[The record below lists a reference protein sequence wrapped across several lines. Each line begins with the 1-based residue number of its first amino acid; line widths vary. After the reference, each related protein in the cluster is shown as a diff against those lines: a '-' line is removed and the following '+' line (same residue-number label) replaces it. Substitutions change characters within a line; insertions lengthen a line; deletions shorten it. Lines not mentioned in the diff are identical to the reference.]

1 MTPYDP
7 VEQEEALRAWWQRHG
22 KHVLT
27 GIALALAV
35 IVGGQWWLE
44 QQRVKREN
52 AAILYTQMMD
62 HLEQDFAQAQS
73 LAGKL
78 MEEYGDTPYAVFAAL
93 AVARLEA
100 EEDKLDEAAQRLHWA
115 LERAGFLTGGEDLVR
130 LRLARVQMAR
140 GQPDQALVTLG
151 QVQEATFN
159 GLAAAL
165 RGDIYVRQGQL
176 DRARTAYRTALADPA
191 VGGQQRALLQMKL
204 DEIGAGEDAG

>member
-1 MTPYDP
+1 MTTYDP

-22 KHVLT
+22 KNVLT

-35 IVGGQWWLE
+35 ILGVQWWLG
-44 QQRVKREN
+44 QQQIKREN

-62 HLEQDFAQAQS
+62 RLDKDAAQAQS

-78 MEEYGDTPYAVFAAL
+78 MEEYGDTPYAAFAAL

-100 EEDKLDEAAQRLHWA
+100 EGGKLDEAAQRLHWA
-115 LERAGFLTGGEDLVR
+115 LERADFLTGGADLVR
-130 LRLARVQMAR
+130 LRLARVQLAQ
-140 GQPDQALVTLG
+140 GQPDQALATLG
-151 QVQEATFN
+151 QVREAAFN

-165 RGDIYVRQGQL
+165 RGDIYVQQGQL
-176 DRARTAYRTALADPA
+176 DKARTAYRTALADPA

-204 DEIGAGEDAG
+204 DEIGAGEGAG